1 MDLKAD
7 CDVWRTR
14 IEQLIASGM
23 KVGDW
28 ASLNGLDR
36 TTVHKWLA
44 VFRDEC
50 PSMFGEGL
58 LAQVDPSSRYWYESF
73 RRRMVDSRAMV
84 LSDPAGRPAPS
95 FAVVDAASVAGP
107 SGAAAT
113 AGPSGQITVT
123 IGDATVACPV
133 GCDAATLATVLSA
146 VRSL

>member
-7 CDVWRTR
+7 RDVWRTR

-58 LAQVDPSSRYWYESF
+58 LAQVDTSSRSW
-73 RRRMVDSRAMV
+73 
-84 LSDPAGRPAPS
+84 
-95 FAVVDAASVAGP
+95 
-107 SGAAAT
+107 
-113 AGPSGQITVT
+113 
-123 IGDATVACPV
+123 
-133 GCDAATLATVLSA
+133 
-146 VRSL
+146 